1 MGSVEMFVIYTGVLL
16 NDGNLFM
23 FENRYEQCKYLVKFK
38 IFDLQTTECL

>member
-1 MGSVEMFVIYTGVLL
+1 MGSVEMFVNYTGILL
-16 NDGNLFM
+16 NDGKSLM